1 MLQVFGQIENGML
14 SPSLELGNGLP
25 HIAAQIGHFIIE
37 WLYYLFGELI
47 FQLFL
52 CKVNL
57 NKGLGSASDFN
68 LKCLSII
75 AKYPNASISCL
86 KSPKVFCRNLFFFS
100 LLPSNTFL
108 CDL

>member
-1 MLQVFGQIENGML
+1 ML
-14 SPSLELGNGLP
+14 SLGLELGNVLP
-25 HIAAQIGHFIIE
+25 QITAHLRLDILNIIE
-37 WLYYLFGELI
+37 WLYSLFGELI

-75 AKYPNASISCL
+75 AKYPDANISCL
-86 KSPKVFCRNLFFFS
+86 KSPKVFCRNLFFFIAQQYVS
-100 LLPSNTFL
+100 L
-108 CDL
+108 